1 MATTGVVG
9 GSTIDVR
16 TLASQLVAAERKP
29 LDDQLTRAAT
39 KNATQISATS
49 ALLGALSSFQS
60 ALNGLKT
67 TSVFSGRSTT
77 SSNEDILTAT
87 ATANAAPGRYDIEVE
102 QLASAQQISSTAFA
116 AGSSTVVGSGTL
128 TISLGGTSFSVGVAD
143 PTNTLADVRNAINS
157 SASNP
162 GVSASIITAAD
173 GAHLVLTSTK
183 TGAANAIE
191 VTQTGTLSALEY
203 TTGNQANFT
212 QLQPAQDARVMVAGT
227 YVATSATNT
236 VTGVIDGVSLN
247 LESAADGTTVSI
259 EVGYDKTAAKEK
271 INSFVTAYN
280 TLRGMLTRLGGYDA
294 ASQTGGPMLGDS
306 LLSGIDAEI
315 RRTLSTPVEGAGA
328 TVQTLAAIG
337 ITSQKDGTLAV
348 DATKL
353 DTALANDFDG
363 VSRLFGTTET
373 VVAAKLYSQIEDRLA
388 DGGALDSRSTSLQDQ
403 QRALVK
409 KKGDIDIRMGIV
421 LQTYIKQFTRL
432 DTLLSSLSATS
443 AYLSQQIESLP
454 SWSRD

>member
-1 MATTGVVG
+1 
-9 GSTIDVR
+9 
-16 TLASQLVAAERKP
+16 
-29 LDDQLTRAAT
+29 
-39 KNATQISATS
+39 
-49 ALLGALSSFQS
+49 
-60 ALNGLKT
+60 
-67 TSVFSGRSTT
+67 
-77 SSNEDILTAT
+77 
-87 ATANAAPGRYDIEVE
+87 
-102 QLASAQQISSTAFA
+102 
-116 AGSSTVVGSGTL
+116 L

-143 PTNTLADVRNAINS
+143 PANTLADVRNAINS
-157 SASNP
+157 STSNP

-212 QLQPAQDARVMVAGT
+212 QLQPAQDARVLVAGT

-363 VSRLFGTTET
+363 VSRLFGTSET
-373 VVAAKLYSQIEDRLA
+373 GVAAKLYSQIEDRLA